1 MRGCD
6 SRPGL
11 TFLRHLSCG
20 IFLLGRGDGMVDSGD
35 LKSPGRNAV
44 WVRVPSPAPM
54 LHSLWYRLLARF
66 FPTTPLVTV
75 GISKEALL
83 HNFEAYRKAH
93 PDLLL
98 APVLKSNAYGHDLGL
113 VARALDAYPL
123 AFFMVDSLYEAR
135 RLRMIGVRSRILV
148 MGYVRPECIAKARLS
163 RLDFTVTGIQQLREV
178 LLLLKRPARF
188 HIKLDTGMHRQGI
201 TEAQLEEATALLK
214 ESPYA
219 QVVGVCSHLAD
230 ADNTDEVFSRAQ
242 LEAWKRLVER
252 LEITFPLLEYK
263 HLSATKGV
271 RFAQEAATNVV
282 RLGMGL
288 YGFDTSS
295 RGSVNLEPV
304 LELRSVI
311 ASLRTI
317 AAGESVG
324 YSAAYTTDKE
334 TLIATV
340 PAGYFEGVDRRLS
353 GKGSVLIREVS
364 CPIVGRVSM
373 NMVSV
378 DVSGVSDVAVGNSVT
393 LISRNSTDSN
403 SLPNLAALVST
414 DGYRESIYVLLSHLP
429 QHLKRVLE

>member
-11 TFLRHLSCG
+11 TFLRHPSCG

-54 LHSLWYRLLARF
+54 LHSFWYRLIARF
-66 FPTTPLVTV
+66 FPTAPLVTV
-75 GISKEALL
+75 GISKTALL
-83 HNFEAYRKAH
+83 HNFEEYAKAY

-113 VARALDAYPL
+113 VARTLDEYPL

-135 RLRMIGVRSRILV
+135 KLRMVGVRSRILV
-148 MGYVRPECIAKARLS
+148 MGYVRPESIARARLS
-163 RLDFTVTGIQQLREV
+163 RLDFTVTDIQQLREV
-178 LLLLKRPARF
+178 LPLLRRPTRF

-201 TEAQLEEATALLK
+201 TEAQLEEACTLLNANQ
-214 ESPYA
+214 YA
-219 QVVGVCSHLAD
+219 QMIGACSHLAD
-230 ADNTDEVFSRAQ
+230 ADNTVETFTRAQ
-242 LEAWKRLVER
+242 LKAWKRLVAC
-252 LEITFPLLEYK
+252 LEKTFPLLEYR

-295 RGSVNLEPV
+295 QGSVALEPV

-311 ASLRTI
+311 ASLRFVPL
-317 AAGESVG
+317 GESVG
-324 YSAAYTTDKE
+324 YSAAHTAVKDSV
-334 TLIATV
+334 IATV

-353 GKGSVLIREVS
+353 GKGLVLIREVS
-364 CPIVGRVSM
+364 CPIVGRISM

-378 DVSGVSDVAVGNSVT
+378 DVTEVSGVAVGDSVT
-393 LISRNSTDSN
+393 LISRNLEDPN
-403 SLPNLAALVST
+403 SLSKLAELVST
-414 DGYRESIYVLLSHLP
+414 TEYKESMYVLLSHLP

>member
-11 TFLRHLSCG
+11 IFYHPLWCG

-66 FPTTPLVTV
+66 FPTAPLVTV
-75 GISKEALL
+75 GISKTALL
-83 HNFEAYRKAH
+83 HNFEEYAAAY
-93 PDLLL
+93 PDFLL

-113 VARALDAYPL
+113 VARTLDTYPL

-135 RLRMIGVRSRILV
+135 RLRMIRVRSPILV
-148 MGYVRPECIAKARLS
+148 MGYVRPESIARARLS
-163 RLDFTVTGIQQLREV
+163 RLDFTITDIQQLREV
-178 LLLLKRPARF
+178 LPLLRRPTRF

-230 ADNTDEVFSRAQ
+230 ADNMDEAFSRGQ
-242 LEAWKRLVER
+242 LEVWRKLVER
-252 LEITFPLLEYK
+252 LEKTFPLLEYK
-263 HLSATKGV
+263 HLAATKGV
-271 RFAQEAATNVV
+271 RYAQEAGTNVI

-288 YGFDTSS
+288 YGLDTSS
-295 RGSVNLEPV
+295 RISVNLKPV

-311 ASLRTI
+311 ASLRSVPS
-317 AAGESVG
+317 GEHVG
-324 YSAAYTTDKE
+324 YNAAHTTDKDSV
-334 TLIATV
+334 IATV

-364 CPIVGRVSM
+364 CPIVGRISM

-378 DVSGVSDVAVGNSVT
+378 DVSGVHGVAVGDPVT
-393 LISRNSTDSN
+393 LISRKPEDPNF
-403 SLPNLAALVST
+403 LPKLAQLVST
-414 DGYRESIYVLLSHLP
+414 TEYKESMYVLLSHLP

>member
-11 TFLRHLSCG
+11 TFLRNLSCG

-66 FPTTPLVTV
+66 FPTAPLVTV
-75 GISKEALL
+75 GISKTALL
-83 HNFEAYRKAH
+83 HNFDEYAKAY
-93 PDLLL
+93 PDFLL

-113 VARALDAYPL
+113 VARTLDTYPL

-135 RLRMIGVRSRILV
+135 RQRMIGVRSRILV
-148 MGYVRPECIAKARLS
+148 MGYVRPESIARARLS
-163 RLDFTVTGIQQLREV
+163 RLDFTITDIEQLREV
-178 LLLLKRPARF
+178 LPLLKRPTRF

-201 TEAQLEEATALLK
+201 TEEQLEGVSALLK
-214 ESPYA
+214 KSPYA

-230 ADNTDEVFSRAQ
+230 ADNTDEAFSRRQ
-242 LEAWKRLVER
+242 LAVWKRLVAS
-252 LEITFPLLEYK
+252 LTKTFPLLEYR

-271 RFAQEAATNVV
+271 RFAQEAGTNVV

-288 YGFDTSS
+288 YGFDTSPQT
-295 RGSVNLEPV
+295 SVNLQPV

-311 ASLRTI
+311 ASLRTVPS
-317 AAGESVG
+317 GESVG
-324 YSAAYTTDKE
+324 YNAAYTASKDS
-334 TLIATV
+334 LIATV

-353 GKGSVLIREVS
+353 GKGSVLVRDVA

-378 DVSGVSDVAVGNSVT
+378 DVSKVNSVAVGDSVT
-393 LISRNSTDSN
+393 LISRDPESPNT
-403 SLPNLAALVST
+403 LPRLAALVSSKE
-414 DGYRESIYVLLSHLP
+414 YRESMYVLLSHLP